1 MTLNPPKLITWI
13 VGAILLAISVLMM
26 LKIVMIPA
34 LSPYQPWI
42 PIAGL
47 GLMLLASVAKGL

>member
-13 VGAILLAISVLMM
+13 VGAVCLAISVLMM
-26 LKIVMIPA
+26 LKIVMVPA
-34 LSPYQPWI
+34 LDPYQPWV

-47 GLMLLASVAKGL
+47 ALMLLATVAKGL